1 MSFILA
7 EKIKM
12 TQLPDEIK
20 GSIPVT
26 VVEAGPMT
34 IAQIK
39 TLETDGYNAI
49 VCGFK
54 TKKHVSKPV
63 MAALTKHLGDKA
75 QSFHYL
81 REFEVADPSIYTV
94 GDEIFADIFKEGDV
108 IQVQGIT
115 KGKGFQGVVKRY
127 HFHGASKTHGTK
139 HALRQPGSIGDTGIQ
154 RVAKGK
160 RMAGRTG
167 GDTYTMIHVKVAR
180 IDRENN
186 LIFLQGSIPGRQG
199 TLLKITSNK

>member
-12 TQLPDEIK
+12 TQLPDEDK
-20 GSIPVT
+20 GAIPVT
-26 VVEAGPMT
+26 VIEAGPMIIT
-34 IAQIK
+34 QIK
-39 TLETDGYNAI
+39 TKETDGYNSI

-54 TKKHVSKPV
+54 TKKHLSKPV
-63 MAALTKHLGDKA
+63 LSSIKKHLGEKA

-81 REFEVADPSIYTV
+81 REFEVKDPSIFNV
-94 GDEIFADIFKEGDV
+94 GDEISVDTFKEGET
-108 IQVQGIT
+108 IKVQGVT
-115 KGKGFQGVVKRY
+115 KSKGFQGVVKRH

-139 HALRQPGSIGDTGIQ
+139 HALREPGSIGHTGIQ

-167 GDTYTMIHVKVAR
+167 GETHSMINVKVVK
-180 IDRENN
+180 IDKTNN
-186 LIFLQGSIPGRQG
+186 LLFVRGSIPGRHG
-199 TLLKITSNK
+199 TLLKIISK